1 MSAPTRILIAT
12 DFSPPA
18 RRAVE
23 LGGAIAAATGA
34 EVLLL
39 HVYSLPIAMV
49 PETVVAISPGHLAEL
64 TQKRERALADTAAS
78 LTALGVKAVR
88 SRVVEG
94 VPWKEITRIAADDQA
109 DLIVVG
115 THGHGGL
122 VHFLIGSVAERVV
135 RTAGRPVLVAGG
147 PPP

>member
-1 MSAPTRILIAT
+1 MSAPSKILIAT

-23 LGGAIAAATGA
+23 LGGTIAAAMGA

-49 PETVVAISPGHLAEL
+49 PETVVAISPSHLAEL
-64 TQKRERALADTAAS
+64 TQQRERALADTAAS
-78 LTALGVKAVR
+78 LTALGVKQMR

-94 VPWKEITRIAADDQA
+94 VPWKEITRIAADEGA

-115 THGHGGL
+115 THGHGGI
-122 VHFLIGSVAERVV
+122 VHFLLGSVAERVV

-147 PPP
+147 PHP